1 MASKPSEPIGYR
13 KSEVLGL
20 SGTTYRELIQ
30 ARSTG
35 PDTSASLRIGF
46 LPEFNH
52 HEAQSFLRRRKP
64 MPIKTPKELFVMLL
78 TDVRQG
84 TEKAETIYEEI
95 GQLVQDPQIKEALQ
109 ARAFISGKVLAT
121 LDECFKLLGEQ
132 PAKLSGRLQET
143 LIEDF
148 RRELA
153 EIQGP
158 VARRLFALVKLN
170 HVAQFRISEYRA
182 LIAAAEAVGHYG
194 VSLLLETCLADR
206 MTFVDRT
213 QRFLR
218 ALVETKAA
226 EHAAAASS

>member
-1 MASKPSEPIGYR
+1 M
-13 KSEVLGL
+13 
-20 SGTTYRELIQ
+20 Q
-30 ARSTG
+30 
-35 PDTSASLRIGF
+35 
-46 LPEFNH
+46 
-52 HEAQSFLRRRKP
+52 
-64 MPIKTPKELFVMLL
+64 IKTPKELFFFFF

-84 TEKAETIYEEI
+84 AEKAETIYEEI
-95 GQLVQDPQIKEALQ
+95 GQLVQDPQIKESLQ
-109 ARAFISGKVLAT
+109 AREFVSGKVLAT
-121 LDECFKLLGEQ
+121 LDECFRILGEQ

-158 VARRLFALVKLN
+158 AARRIFALVKLN

-206 MTFVDRT
+206 LTFVDRT

-218 ALVETKAA
+218 AMVETKVS
-226 EHAAAASS
+226 ERAASA

>member
-1 MASKPSEPIGYR
+1 
-13 KSEVLGL
+13 
-20 SGTTYRELIQ
+20 
-30 ARSTG
+30 
-35 PDTSASLRIGF
+35 
-46 LPEFNH
+46 
-52 HEAQSFLRRRKP
+52 

-78 TDVRQG
+78 TDLRQG
-84 TEKAETIYEEI
+84 AEKAERIYEEI
-95 GQLVQDPQIKEALQ
+95 GQLVQDSQIKQALQ
-109 ARAFISGKVLAT
+109 ARAFVSGKVLAT

-158 VARRLFALVKLN
+158 VARRIFALVKLN

-206 MTFVDRT
+206 LTFVDRT

-218 ALVETKAA
+218 TMVETKAA
-226 EHAAAASS
+226 ERAAGASA

>member
-1 MASKPSEPIGYR
+1 
-13 KSEVLGL
+13 
-20 SGTTYRELIQ
+20 
-30 ARSTG
+30 
-35 PDTSASLRIGF
+35 
-46 LPEFNH
+46 
-52 HEAQSFLRRRKP
+52 

-84 TEKAETIYEEI
+84 AEKAETIYEEI
-95 GQLVQDPQIKEALQ
+95 GQVVQDPQIKQALQ
-109 ARAFISGKVLAT
+109 ARAFVSGKVLAT

-148 RRELA
+148 RRELG

-158 VARRLFALVKLN
+158 VARRIFALVKLN
-170 HVAQFRISEYRA
+170 HVAQFRVSEYRA

-206 MTFVDRT
+206 LTFVDRT

-218 ALVETKAA
+218 ELVETKVAERAA
-226 EHAAAASS
+226 GASA